1 MGDNLSQESSEEKTV
16 EIKIPIKLIER
27 IKRYC
32 QKQNI
37 TIDNFILDAVTAK
50 LYQANQERRKRQRL

>member
-1 MGDNLSQESSEEKTV
+1 MGDNLSQDSSVEKKV

-27 IKRYC
+27 IESYC

>member
-1 MGDNLSQESSEEKTV
+1 MGDNLSQESSEEKQV

-27 IKRYC
+27 IEAYC

-37 TIDNFILDAVTAK
+37 SIDSFILDAVTAK